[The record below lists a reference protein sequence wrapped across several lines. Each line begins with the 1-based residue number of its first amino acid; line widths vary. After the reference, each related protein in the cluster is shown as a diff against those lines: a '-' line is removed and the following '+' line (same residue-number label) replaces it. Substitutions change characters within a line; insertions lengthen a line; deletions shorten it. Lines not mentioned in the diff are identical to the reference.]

1 MKRVRCPRCEQ
12 YITFDET
19 KYQEG
24 QALVFECPYC
34 GKQFGIRIGV
44 SKLKKTQDETNP
56 EEDAQEQGT
65 PLGAIIVV
73 ENDYCYKQII
83 PLHEG
88 DNVIGRHMKGN
99 DINCP
104 IETGDLV
111 MDMTHCVIN
120 VRRDKHGRLRYVLR
134 DGPSNH
140 GTFINGER
148 MNPRERRNIEPG
160 TVFNIG
166 VTSIIL
172 RGEEEE

>member
-19 KYQEG
+19 KYSEG

-34 GKQFGIRIGV
+34 GKQFGIRIGTA
-44 SKLKKTQDETNP
+44 KLKKTQDEANP
-56 EEDAQEQGT
+56 DEEAQEEGM
-65 PLGAIIVV
+65 PWGAIIIV
-73 ENDYCYKQII
+73 ENDYCYKQVI

-99 DINCP
+99 NINCP

-120 VRRDKHGRLRYVLR
+120 VGHDKRGGIKYVLR

-166 VTSIIL
+166 VTSVIL
-172 RGEEEE
+172 KGKEE